1 MSSLTTNNQIT
12 NSQYY
17 KDCKYLFA
25 YYNNENKTW
34 NVQPRRFILTITND
48 TLHAQFLQSLWFN
61 ITYKKNQTPIFVVL
75 CVHKSISSST
85 IEKDMNSLKNP
96 FPTVYDIPPYVKRL
110 SYFNISWNLTNKCI
124 DEVKN
129 KGDIKFS
136 FRAINNPWDILEMSL
151 YGELNKDEIIFT
163 LPYFIHKF

>member
-96 FPTVYDIPPYVKRL
+96 FPTVYDIPPYVKRH

-163 LPYFIHKF
+163 FQYFIHKF

>member
-96 FPTVYDIPPYVKRL
+96 FPTVYDIPPYVKRH

-163 LPYFIHKF
+163 LPYFVHKF